1 MVLKPMHAI
10 VRGVNMENENDDI
23 MESSMQDK
31 MIKMHMIAFE
41 IENIMTDSNKIG
53 IDESN
58 IKINADEMDLLYCI
72 LDGLTEKF
80 IMDRMTGHCSLKA
93 MLDNPPEK
101 LESIIDTDIE
111 ELIKINDKYN
121 LKIDIN
127 SIDNKIAT
135 MQ

>member
-1 MVLKPMHAI
+1 
-10 VRGVNMENENDDI
+10 MENENDEI
-23 MESSMQDK
+23 IEKSMQDK

-58 IKINADEMDLLYCI
+58 IKMNDDEMDLLYGI
-72 LDGLTEKF
+72 LDGLTEEF
-80 IMDRMTGHCSLKA
+80 IMDKMTGHCSLQA

-101 LESIIDTDIE
+101 LESIIDTDIA
-111 ELIKINDKYN
+111 ELLKINDRYN
-121 LKIDIN
+121 LRIDIN

>member
-1 MVLKPMHAI
+1 
-10 VRGVNMENENDDI
+10 MENENDEI
-23 MESSMQDK
+23 IEKSMQDK
-31 MIKMHMIAFE
+31 IIKMHIIAFE
-41 IENIMTDSNKIG
+41 IENIMTNGNKISVN
-53 IDESN
+53 DSN
-58 IKINADEMDLLYCI
+58 IKLTDTEIDLLYCI
-72 LDGLTEKF
+72 LDGLTEEF
-80 IMDRMTGHCSLKA
+80 IMDKMTGHCSLQA

-101 LESIIDTDIE
+101 LESIIDTDIA

>member
-1 MVLKPMHAI
+1 MHVN
-10 VRGVNMENENDDI
+10 VRGVNMENENDEI
-23 MESSMQDK
+23 MEKSMQDK
-31 MIKMHMIAFE
+31 IIKMHMIAFE
-41 IENIMTDSNKIG
+41 IENIMTDNNKIG

-58 IKINADEMDLLYCI
+58 IKMNADEMNLLYCI

-80 IMDRMTGHCSLKA
+80 IMDRMTGHCSLQD

-101 LESIIDTDIE
+101 LENIIDTDIT

-135 MQ
+135 IE

>member
-1 MVLKPMHAI
+1 
-10 VRGVNMENENDDI
+10 MENENDKI
-23 MESSMQDK
+23 MERSMQDK
-31 MIKMHMIAFE
+31 MIKMHMIALELE
-41 IENIMTDSNKIG
+41 IYESIIKMNNTE
-53 IDESN
+53 ID
-58 IKINADEMDLLYCI
+58 ILYCI

-101 LESIIDTDIE
+101 LESIIDTDIAK
-111 ELIKINDKYN
+111 LIKINDKYN